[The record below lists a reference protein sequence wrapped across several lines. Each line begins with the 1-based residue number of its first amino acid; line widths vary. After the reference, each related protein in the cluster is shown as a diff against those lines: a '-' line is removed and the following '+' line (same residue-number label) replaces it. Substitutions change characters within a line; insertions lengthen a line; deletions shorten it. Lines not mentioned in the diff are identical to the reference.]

1 MSIGRLVEQ
10 RTGETYPLSFEP
22 LTIGR
27 GVDNTVVLADPLVS
41 RHHAE
46 IVLQGTKWVVRDL
59 GSANGTFV
67 NGQRIA
73 GPWLLSSGD
82 TIGVGPALFRVEL
95 AGRLGDQD
103 TLVTRRPLAEAPSGY
118 LRPRLAAPA
127 IVLALVAIVAAVLF
141 GVLVVLPRLREG
153 RPPAE
158 APSGYLR
165 SRLAAPAIVL
175 ALVAIVAAVLFGVL
189 VVLPRLREGR
199 PPAGP
204 GVTILAPADNTRVEV
219 GSPVQIQA
227 QATDPKG
234 VTQAQIVVDGTPV
247 QQVPGQGNPTTL
259 LINATWTFE
268 QAGQHT
274 LTITAQNAA
283 GAQGAPATVR
293 LLAVEE
299 AAQVT
304 ATPPPARPTA
314 TALPTRAPPTPE
326 SPAPPV
332 AVSPTATAPQAPPPT
347 IGYFRAGQTTI
358 ERGQCTRLQW
368 GQVSGATSITL
379 SGVGRVNASGQLDV
393 CLDTTRTYTLRATGR
408 GGAVEKKVE
417 IVVQPPAGPVIE
429 YFRAVPSIL
438 APGDCTQLEWG
449 KVDNATAAAI
459 QPDIGGVATPGSQ
472 KVCPGSTTTY
482 LLIAENA
489 TGKTTAQ
496 VTVIVASGSE
506 PKPVIAFFTASPAS
520 IQAGECTTL
529 SWGKVD
535 YATEVTINHNIGGVA
550 TPGSREVCLGET
562 TAYLMTAIGPGGV
575 TEYKLTVHVLP
586 GRPANLPDLVIESV
600 LFEPNPCYRGQTC
613 QVRIKVRNDGAAD
626 AGRFVLRWSPEGEE
640 VVPVEWDV
648 DSLAAGQE
656 KTLSYPWLPAR
667 AAGDWKTIA
676 TVDARDEVEEIEEG
690 AANTLEQVIT
700 VLGR

>member
-1 MSIGRLVEQ
+1 MSIGQLVEQ
-10 RTGETYPLSFEP
+10 RTGETYPLSFES

-27 GVDNTVVLADPLVS
+27 GVDNTIVLADPLVS

-46 IVLQGTKWVVRDL
+46 ITLQGNKWVLRDL
-59 GSANGTFV
+59 NSANGTFV

-103 TLVTRRPLAEAPSGY
+103 TLVTRRSLTEAPSGY
-118 LRPRLAAPA
+118 LHPRLVVPG
-127 IVLALVAIVAAVLF
+127 IVLALMAIAAVILF

-153 RPPAE
+153 RPA
-158 APSGYLR
+158 
-165 SRLAAPAIVL
+165 
-175 ALVAIVAAVLFGVL
+175 
-189 VVLPRLREGR
+189 
-199 PPAGP
+199 AGP
-204 GVTILAPADNTRVEV
+204 GVTILVPADDTRVEV

-227 QATDPKG
+227 QATDPTG
-234 VTQAQIVVDGTPV
+234 VAQAQIVVDGTPV
-247 QQVPGQGNPTTL
+247 HQVPGQGNPTTL
-259 LINATWTFE
+259 LINAAWTFE
-268 QAGQHT
+268 QGGQHT
-274 LTITAQNAA
+274 ITITAQNAA
-283 GAQGAPATVR
+283 GAQSAPATVR
-293 LLAVEE
+293 ILAVEVTV
-299 AAQVT
+299 QVT
-304 ATPPPARPTA
+304 ATPPPARSTA

-326 SPAPPV
+326 SSVAPPP
-332 AVSPTATAPQAPPPT
+332 AVSPTATGPQAPPPT

-368 GQVSGATSITL
+368 GQVKGATSITL
-379 SGVGRVNASGQLDV
+379 SGVGQVNASGQLDV
-393 CLDTTRTYTLRATGR
+393 CLDTTRTYTLRAVGR

-417 IVVQPPAGPVIE
+417 IVVQPPAGPIIE
-429 YFRAVPSIL
+429 YFRAVPSII

-449 KVDNATAAAI
+449 KVDNATAATI

-482 LLIAENA
+482 LLIAENPV
-489 TGKTTAQ
+489 GKTVAQ
-496 VTVIVASGSE
+496 ATIIVTGGSE
-506 PKPVIAFFTASPAS
+506 QKPVIAFFTAGPAS

-550 TPGSREVCLGET
+550 TPGSKEVCLGET
-562 TAYLMTAIGPGGV
+562 TAYIMTAIGPGGV

-600 LFEPNPCYRGQTC
+600 LFEPNPCYRGQAC
-613 QVRIKVRNDGAAD
+613 KVRIKVRNDGPAD
-626 AGRFVLRWSPEGEE
+626 AGHFVLRWAPEGEE

-648 DSLAAGQE
+648 DGLAAGQD
-656 KTLSYPWLPAR
+656 KALSYTWLPAR
-667 AAGDWKTIA
+667 AADGWRTIA
-676 TVDARDEVEEIEEG
+676 TVDARDEVDEIEEG
-690 AANTLEQVIT
+690 AANRLEQVIT

>member
-103 TLVTRRPLAEAPSGY
+103 TLVTRRPLAEAPSGS

-127 IVLALVAIVAAVLF
+127 IVLALVAIAAAVLF
-141 GVLVVLPRLREG
+141 GILVLL
-153 RPPAE
+153 
-158 APSGYLR
+158 S
-165 SRLAAPAIVL
+165 
-175 ALVAIVAAVLFGVL
+175 
-189 VVLPRLREGR
+189 RLREGR

-247 QQVPGQGNPTTL
+247 QQVPGQGSPTTL

-274 LTITAQNAA
+274 ITITAQNAA
-283 GAQGAPATVR
+283 GAQGAPAMVR
-293 LLAVEE
+293 LLAVEV

-304 ATPPPARPTA
+304 APPPPARPTA

-326 SPAPPV
+326 SPAAPPV
-332 AVSPTATAPQAPPPT
+332 AVSPTATGPQAPPPT

-449 KVDNATAAAI
+449 KVDNATAAMI

-496 VTVIVASGSE
+496 AAVIVASGSE
-506 PKPVIAFFTASPAS
+506 PRPVIAFFTASPAS

-586 GRPANLPDLVIESV
+586 GRPANLPDLLIESV

-613 QVRIKVRNDGAAD
+613 QVRIKVRNDGTAD

-656 KTLSYPWLPAR
+656 KTLSYPWLPTR